1 MHESPL
7 TDRAIRLDV
16 VDLLDRDDESL
27 RRLAV
32 SGLDRLSSWSGTDRA
47 CRFDCLGAVDAVDRG
62 LSEMRLAPRDDI
74 GSRVA
79 SSCVA

>member
-1 MHESPL
+1 MHESPS
-7 TDRAIRLDV
+7 TSRAIGLDV
-16 VDLLDRDDESL
+16 VDLLDRDDQSVD
-27 RRLAV
+27 RFAGC
-32 SGLDRLSSWSGTDRA
+32 GLDRLSSWSGTDRA
-47 CRFDCLGAVDAVDRG
+47 CRVDCLEAVDAVDRG